1 MDVEWPDRRADVL
14 DALDVLAAE
23 AFGQTSNDVLVEAEV
38 LFGGLDREPS
48 VQALSDPKVELARVA
63 TC

>member
-14 DALDVLAAE
+14 DALDVLA